1 MKTLENLMGEIC
13 KTLLPI
19 PEEVYFGNQN
29 SSIAICT
36 LSSINLLKEISNS
49 DILNKV
55 AVIGR
60 LLSENKGI
68 DEIVRYVNSN
78 QNIKTI
84 LLCGKEV
91 PGHRAGHSLLELH
104 KNGIDKDGKIINS
117 NSPDPVLS
125 VSESE
130 IKKFQSQSSII
141 DLIGE
146 TNLSVIKKLIMSI
159 N

>member
-91 PGHRAGHSLLELH
+91 PGEHH
-104 KNGIDKDGKIINS
+104 
-117 NSPDPVLS
+117 
-125 VSESE
+125 
-130 IKKFQSQSSII
+130 
-141 DLIGE
+141 
-146 TNLSVIKKLIMSI
+146 
-159 N
+159 